1 LDWHH
6 NGLRLGAGG
15 YFFRKYM
22 SPLTGKPAP
31 KELIQE
37 SLMILQKAL
46 TLMENYWLKDEN

>member
-1 LDWHH
+1 
-6 NGLRLGAGG
+6 
-15 YFFRKYM
+15 M